1 MSSPIN
7 SEGIPIHTEGV
18 ALFSKPPV
26 NVGEEKIPW
35 VEYRP
40 SFITQGGYSSV
51 QFHIPGNSTQYVN
64 LGNSE
69 LYVKYRIEKQDGS
82 EFDPA
87 KKESGLPVNN
97 ILHSLWSS
105 VDVKLNHTL
114 VSSSGTNYMYKALI
128 ENLLNYSSDT
138 KKIQLSSVGFSGE
151 SGNFAQTSPTTTS
164 FNHGLRSRSE

>member
-1 MSSPIN
+1 MMSSARN
-7 SEGIPIHTEGV
+7 SEGIPIHIEYV

-26 NVGEEKIPW
+26 NVGEEKIAW

-64 LGNSE
+64 LGKSE
-69 LYVKYRIEKQDGS
+69 LYVKIRIEKQDGTD
-82 EFDPA
+82 FDTSL
-87 KKESGLPVNN
+87 KESGLPVDN

-114 VSSSGTNYMYKALI
+114 VSSSGTNYPY
-128 ENLLNYSSDT
+128 
-138 KKIQLSSVGFSGE
+138 
-151 SGNFAQTSPTTTS
+151 
-164 FNHGLRSRSE
+164 

>member
-1 MSSPIN
+1 MMSSAIK
-7 SEGIPIHTEGV
+7 SEGIPIHTEDV

-26 NVGEEKIPW
+26 NVGEEKIAW

-64 LGNSE
+64 LGKSE
-69 LYVKYRIEKQDGS
+69 LYVKIRIEKQDGS
-82 EFDPA
+82 EFDST
-87 KKESGLPVNN
+87 KKESGLPVDN

-128 ENLLNYSSDT
+128 ENLLNYSGDT
-138 KKIQLSSVGFSGE
+138 KKNTVKCCWVFW
-151 SGNFAQTSPTTTS
+151 
-164 FNHGLRSRSE
+164 